1 MKDYKKNNLSLN
13 LSRTNLPI
21 QGVYHDENTPGMGA
35 VMRRGGAAWF
45 AAGEEAP
52 RNRGDTAAGP

>member
-1 MKDYKKNNLSLN
+1 
-13 LSRTNLPI
+13 
-21 QGVYHDENTPGMGA
+21 MGA

-45 AAGEEAP
+45 AAGEQAP